1 MLVLSTSLDG
11 DTRLRFAVLVA
22 VGRSLAIST
31 SLVVRFRQRA
41 GLLTTTL
48 SNSVAVAVAGDDVV
62 VDVDVAAAA
71 SVLTRCSSECLAR
84 DRWF

>member
-48 SNSVAVAVAGDDVV
+48 SNSVAVAGDDVV

>member
-1 MLVLSTSLDG
+1 VLVLSTSLDG

-48 SNSVAVAVAGDDVV
+48 SNSVAVAGDDVV